1 MAPQNLHPP
10 LLHRQ
15 INKSINA
22 AARDLGVGETETSRF
37 GQSRQNI
44 ARGWAV
50 KLVMSSLY
58 APRLQ
63 TPPPH
68 THTHYLFSVL
78 LPLRQQTQ
86 SFSPEKIFGH
96 WPPQGQSLA
105 N

>member
-1 MAPQNLHPP
+1 MVLQNWHPS

-22 AARDLGVGETETSRF
+22 AARDLGVGETKTSRF
-37 GQSRQNI
+37 GQSMQNI

-58 APRLQ
+58 APPPQ
-63 TPPPH
+63 TSPPI
-68 THTHYLFSVL
+68 HYLFSVL

-86 SFSPEKIFGH
+86 SFSPEKKIFDD
-96 WPPQGQSLA
+96 WSLQGQSLA
-105 N
+105 D